1 MLLEWS
7 CLWPLH
13 LDLKTDKIGCMSKYF
28 GAITSLILWA
38 AGTGLVLITL
48 SGAALEKALMIS
60 LVALVVNIIAIVF
73 GVGVED

>member
-1 MLLEWS
+1 
-7 CLWPLH
+7 
-13 LDLKTDKIGCMSKYF
+13 MSKYF
-28 GAITSLILWA
+28 GAITSLVLWA

-60 LVALVVNIIAIVF
+60 LFAFVINIIAIVV

>member
-1 MLLEWS
+1 
-7 CLWPLH
+7 
-13 LDLKTDKIGCMSKYF
+13 MSKYF
-28 GAITSLILWA
+28 GAITSLFLWA

-60 LVALVVNIIAIVF
+60 SFALAVNIVAIVF